1 MSSGHQNGNGAP
13 SLHGSHS
20 NFSIPKVCLLAG
32 AIGVVGGIAAEG
44 LHRLIGLV
52 TNLVFYQRFGTH
64 IESPLESPL
73 GVGII
78 VIPAIGGLLIGLMA
92 KYGTPLV
99 RGHGIPEAMEAILMK
114 RSKIPPR
121 VALLKPLSAA
131 ISIGSGGPFGAE
143 GPIIQTGG
151 ALGSLLGQAVHM
163 TVAERKVLLACGAA
177 AGLAATFGTPVAAVI
192 FALELL
198 LFEFRTRSF
207 IPLVIAS
214 TIAAEV
220 HLVFIGSDPV
230 FRVPTGEFGEPMT
243 LVFFLV
249 LGLLCGGTAI
259 LLTRALHWLEDAF
272 HHLPFS
278 HYLYPAAGGLF
289 VGVVGYL
296 VPRLSYEGVDVFGP
310 GYYVIENVLTG
321 QYALGFLLV
330 LLLSKGAV
338 WLVALGSGTSG
349 GTLAPI
355 FMIGA
360 ALGAAFGLTVKEISP
375 EVEVSTASFALA
387 GMAAVFGGST
397 RATFASIVFA
407 FEMTRSYEAILPIM
421 FTCVIADL
429 IAARFMEGSLLT
441 EQLRR
446 GGVLVHHEYE
456 ADLMGM
462 VSVATVMD
470 TDVVTIPAT
479 MKVGEL
485 VERINQH
492 DPDLTRHQGLLIT
505 DENERLVG
513 VITRHDLRKALHE
526 GQTDILVTAA
536 GTCKVISTTPNVS
549 VHDAILL
556 MFQHDI
562 GRLPVVENDDPTRIV
577 GYISRTHVIW
587 PYLRRLRDEQDLE
600 TGWAQLQFERLA
612 RATRN

>member
-1 MSSGHQNGNGAP
+1 MSSNGNGAIP
-13 SLHGSHS
+13 ESHS
-20 NFSIPKVCLLAG
+20 NFNMVKVGLLASVM
-32 AIGVVGGIAAEG
+32 GVVGGIAAEG

-78 VIPAIGGLLIGLMA
+78 FVPAIGGLIIGLMA

-99 RGHGIPEAMEAILMK
+99 RGHGIPEAMEAILIK
-114 RSKIPPR
+114 RSKIAPR

-143 GPIIQTGG
+143 GPIIQTGA

-177 AGLAATFGTPVAAVI
+177 AGLSATFGTPVAAVI

-207 IPLVIAS
+207 IPLVLAS
-214 TIAAEV
+214 TIAAEM
-220 HLVFIGSDPV
+220 HLIFIGPEPV
-230 FRVPTGEFGEPMT
+230 FAVPAGEFGEPLT
-243 LVFFLV
+243 LIFFLV
-249 LGLLCGGTAI
+249 LGVLCGGAAI
-259 LLTRALHWLEDAF
+259 LLTRSLHWLEDGF
-272 HHLPFS
+272 HHLLIN
-278 HYLYPAAGGLF
+278 HYLYPAVGGLF
-289 VGVVGYL
+289 VGVVGYA
-296 VPRLSYEGVDVFGP
+296 VPHLTYRGVDVFGP
-310 GYYVIENVLTG
+310 GYAVIENVVTG

-330 LLLSKGAV
+330 LLLSKSAV

-349 GTLAPI
+349 GTLAPV

-360 ALGAAFGLTVKEISP
+360 ALGAVFGLALKKIFPELEIS
-375 EVEVSTASFALA
+375 TTSFALA

-407 FEMTRSYEAILPIM
+407 FEMTRDYESLLPIM

-429 IAARFMEGSLLT
+429 IAARFMETSLLT

-456 ADLMGM
+456 ADLLGM
-462 VSVATVMD
+462 VKVGTVMD
-470 TDVVTIPAT
+470 SQLVTIPAT
-479 MKVGEL
+479 MTIWEL
-485 VERINQH
+485 AERINQH
-492 DPDLTRHQGLLIT
+492 DPELTRHQGLLIV
-505 DENERLVG
+505 NEAGTLVG
-513 VITRHDLRKALHE
+513 IITRSDVRLAVQE
-526 GQTDILVTAA
+526 GGMDMTVLEA
-536 GTCKVISTTPNVS
+536 GTHPAVCITP
-549 VHDAILL
+549 DASLQDAVL
-556 MFQHDI
+556 QMFHYDI
-562 GRLPVVENDDPTRIV
+562 GRLPVVDQADSSHLV
-577 GYISRTHVIW
+577 GYLSRTHIIR
-587 PYLRRLRDEQDLE
+587 PYLRRLQDEHDLE
-600 TGWAQLQFERLA
+600 AGWVQTHFERLA
-612 RATRN
+612 RGARK

>member
-1 MSSGHQNGNGAP
+1 MNGNGAW
-13 SLHGSHS
+13 SSHS
-20 NFSIPKVCLLAG
+20 SFSIVKVGLLA
-32 AIGVVGGIAAEG
+32 AIIGIVGGIAAEG

-78 VIPAIGGLLIGLMA
+78 FVPAIGGLIIGLMA

-99 RGHGIPEAMEAILMK
+99 RGHGIPEAMEAILLK
-114 RSKIPPR
+114 RSRIPPR

-177 AGLAATFGTPVAAVI
+177 AGLSATFGTPVAAVI
-192 FALELL
+192 FAIELL

-214 TIAAEV
+214 TIAAEM
-220 HLVFIGSDPV
+220 HIVFIGPEPV
-230 FRVPTGEFGEPMT
+230 FAVPAGEFGDPLT
-243 LVFFLV
+243 LLFFLL

-259 LLTRALHWLEDAF
+259 VLTRSLHWIEDGF
-272 HHLPFS
+272 HRLPIN
-278 HYLYPAAGGLF
+278 HYLFPAVGGLF
-289 VGVVGYL
+289 VGVVGYA
-296 VPRLSYEGVDVFGP
+296 VPHLTYQDVDVFGP
-310 GYYVIENVLTG
+310 GYAVIENTVTG
-321 QYALGFLLV
+321 QYALGFLLI
-330 LLLSKGAV
+330 LLFSKAAV

-360 ALGAAFGLTVKEISP
+360 ALGAAFGVALKNIFP
-375 EVEVSTASFALA
+375 DLDVSITSFALA

-407 FEMTRSYEAILPIM
+407 FEMTHDYESLLPIM

-429 IAARFMEGSLLT
+429 IAARFMETSLLT

-456 ADLMGM
+456 ADLLGM
-462 VSVATVMD
+462 VKVAAAMETRLVTV
-470 TDVVTIPAT
+470 PASMT
-479 MKVGEL
+479 VREL
-485 VERINQH
+485 HDRIHQH
-492 DPDLTRHQGLLIT
+492 DPELTRHQGLPIVNA
-505 DENERLVG
+505 EGEMVG
-513 VITRHDLRKALHE
+513 IITRSDIRLALQE
-526 GQTDILVTAA
+526 DYGDMSVLEA
-536 GTCKVISTTPNVS
+536 GTHPVVTITPS
-549 VHDAILL
+549 ASLQDAVLS
-556 MFQHDI
+556 MFQYDI
-562 GRLPVVENDDPTRIV
+562 GRLAVVETEGSNRLV
-577 GYISRTHVIW
+577 GYLSRTHVIR
-587 PYLRRLRDEQDLE
+587 PYLQRLHDEQNLE
-600 TGWAQLQFERLA
+600 AGWMQAYFERWA
-612 RATRN
+612 RIPRHDLRN

>member
-1 MSSGHQNGNGAP
+1 MNGNGL
-13 SLHGSHS
+13 SSSHS
-20 NFSIPKVCLLAG
+20 SFSIVKVGLLA
-32 AIGVVGGIAAEG
+32 AIIGIIGGVAAEG

-78 VIPAIGGLLIGLMA
+78 FIPAIGGLMIGLIA

-99 RGHGIPEAMEAILMK
+99 RGHGIPEAMEAILLK

-177 AGLAATFGTPVAAVI
+177 AGLSATFGTPVAAVI
-192 FALELL
+192 FAIELL

-214 TIAAEV
+214 TIAAEM
-220 HLVFIGSDPV
+220 HIVFIGPEPV
-230 FRVPTGEFGEPMT
+230 FAVPAGEFGDP
-243 LVFFLV
+243 LNLLFFLV

-259 LLTRALHWLEDAF
+259 VLTRSLHWVEDGF
-272 HHLPFS
+272 HRLPIN
-278 HYLYPAAGGLF
+278 HYLFPAVGGLF
-289 VGVVGYL
+289 VGAVGYA
-296 VPRLSYEGVDVFGP
+296 VPRLTYHGLDVFGP
-310 GYYVIENVLTG
+310 GYTVIENTVTG
-321 QYALGFLLV
+321 QYALDFLLI
-330 LLLSKGAV
+330 LLFSKAAV

-360 ALGAAFGLTVKEISP
+360 ALGAAFGLTLKKTFP
-375 EVEVSTASFALA
+375 DLDVSTTSFALA

-407 FEMTRSYEAILPIM
+407 FEMTHDYESLLPIM

-429 IAARFMEGSLLT
+429 IAARFMETSLLT

-456 ADLMGM
+456 ADLLGM
-462 VSVATVMD
+462 VKVA
-470 TDVVTIPAT
+470 AT
-479 MKVGEL
+479 METRLVTVPASMTVREL
-485 VERINQH
+485 ADRIHQH
-492 DPDLTRHQGLLIT
+492 DPELTRHQGLPIVNA
-505 DENERLVG
+505 EGELVG
-513 VITRHDLRKALHE
+513 IVTRSDMRLALQE
-526 GQTDILVTAA
+526 GYGDMSVLEA
-536 GTCKVISTTPNVS
+536 GTHPVVTITPNAS
-549 VHDAILL
+549 LHDAILR
-556 MFQHDI
+556 MFQYDI
-562 GRLPVVENDDPTRIV
+562 GRLPVVEDEGSGRLV
-577 GYISRTHVIW
+577 GYLSRTHVIR
-587 PYLRRLRDEQDLE
+587 PYLQRLHDEQNLE
-600 TGWAQLQFERLA
+600 AGWIQAYFERWA
-612 RATRN
+612 RIPRHELRK

>member
-1 MSSGHQNGNGAP
+1 MNGNGA
-13 SLHGSHS
+13 SSSHS
-20 NFSIPKVCLLAG
+20 SFSIVKVGFLAAG
-32 AIGVVGGIAAEG
+32 IGIIGGVAAEG

-78 VIPAIGGLLIGLMA
+78 FVPAIGGLIIGLMA

-99 RGHGIPEAMEAILMK
+99 RGHGIPEAMEAILLK

-177 AGLAATFGTPVAAVI
+177 AGLSATFGTPVAAVI
-192 FALELL
+192 FAIELL

-214 TIAAEV
+214 TIAAEM
-220 HLVFIGSDPV
+220 HIVFIGPEPV
-230 FRVPTGEFGEPMT
+230 FAVPAGEFGDP
-243 LVFFLV
+243 LNLLFFLV

-259 LLTRALHWLEDAF
+259 VLTRSLHWVEDGF
-272 HHLPFS
+272 HRLPIN
-278 HYLYPAAGGLF
+278 HYLFPAVGGLF
-289 VGVVGYL
+289 VGVVGYA
-296 VPRLSYEGVDVFGP
+296 VPHLTYHDVDVFGP
-310 GYYVIENVLTG
+310 GYAVIENTVTG
-321 QYALGFLLV
+321 QYAFGFLLV
-330 LLLSKGAV
+330 LLLSKTAV

-360 ALGAAFGLTVKEISP
+360 ALGATFGVTLKKAFPDLD
-375 EVEVSTASFALA
+375 VSTTSFALA

-407 FEMTRSYEAILPIM
+407 FEMTHDYESLLPIM

-429 IAARFMEGSLLT
+429 IATRFMETSLLT

-456 ADLMGM
+456 ADLLGM
-462 VSVATVMD
+462 VKVA
-470 TDVVTIPAT
+470 AT
-479 MKVGEL
+479 METRLVTVPASMTVREL
-485 VERINQH
+485 ADRIHQH
-492 DPDLTRHQGLLIT
+492 DPELTRHQGLPILNV
-505 DENERLVG
+505 EGELVG
-513 VITRHDLRKALHE
+513 IITRSDMRLALQE
-526 GQTDILVTAA
+526 GYGDMSVLEA
-536 GTCKVISTTPNVS
+536 GTHPVVTITPNAS
-549 VHDAILL
+549 LHDAILR
-556 MFQHDI
+556 MFQYDI
-562 GRLPVVENDDPTRIV
+562 GRLPVVEDEGSNRLV
-577 GYISRTHVIW
+577 GYLSRTHVIR
-587 PYLRRLRDEQDLE
+587 PYLQRLHDEQNLE
-600 TGWAQLQFERLA
+600 AGWMQAYFEHWA
-612 RATRN
+612 RIPRHELRK